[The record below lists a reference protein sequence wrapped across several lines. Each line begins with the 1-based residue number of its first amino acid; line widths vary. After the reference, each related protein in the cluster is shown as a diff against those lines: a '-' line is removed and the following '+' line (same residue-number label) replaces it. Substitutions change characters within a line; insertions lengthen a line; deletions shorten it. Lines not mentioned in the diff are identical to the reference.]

1 MLTKS
6 PHGAVKGSDVVFE
19 PVDLAELGL
28 LEDELAEG
36 TVALLLLDA
45 AGDEVGVLG
54 MVPEIGL
61 FFRVRPKP
69 TKATNKTSAAIS
81 RMGFLVSFLNLLTI
95 SLF

>member
-1 MLTKS
+1 MLTKL
-6 PHGAVKGSDVVFE
+6 PHGAASGSMSVFE
-19 PVDLAELGL
+19 LLDLAELEL
-28 LEDELAEG
+28 LEAELAEG
-36 TVALLLLDA
+36 TVTLLLLDA
-45 AGDEVGVLG
+45 AGDEVEALG

-69 TKATNKTSAAIS
+69 TKAINIISAAIS